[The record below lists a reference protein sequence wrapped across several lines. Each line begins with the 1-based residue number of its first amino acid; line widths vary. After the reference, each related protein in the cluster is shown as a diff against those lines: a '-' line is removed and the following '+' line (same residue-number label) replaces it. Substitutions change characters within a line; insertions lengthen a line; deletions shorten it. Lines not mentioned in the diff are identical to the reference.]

1 VRKEGRV
8 NRKGAK
14 RTFMM
19 RKKGLTIFGAALL
32 ALGVLLLSSGV
43 VKGSAPR
50 PRFEKSA
57 LTITRADGTKFSFK
71 VEVARTETEQT
82 YGLMFVTSLRDDEG
96 MIFPYAPPRK
106 VSFWMKNTLIPLDM
120 LFVQSDGTIGR
131 IAASA
136 QPQDVTPISSQEPVS
151 AVIEINGGLAK
162 KDGFE
167 AGDKVESSILRSQ

>member
-1 VRKEGRV
+1 
-8 NRKGAK
+8 
-14 RTFMM
+14 
-19 RKKGLTIFGAALL
+19 
-32 ALGVLLLSSGV
+32 
-43 VKGSAPR
+43 
-50 PRFEKSA
+50 
-57 LTITRADGTKFSFK
+57 
-71 VEVARTETEQT
+71 
-82 YGLMFVTSLRDDEG
+82 MFVTSLRDDEG